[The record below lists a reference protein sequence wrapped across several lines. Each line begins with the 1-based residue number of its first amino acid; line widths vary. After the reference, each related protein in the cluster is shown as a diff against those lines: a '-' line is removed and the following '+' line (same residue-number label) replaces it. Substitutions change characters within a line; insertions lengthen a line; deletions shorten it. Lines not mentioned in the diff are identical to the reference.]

1 MEQPAQVAEYY
12 RQELRHLPSIFRTRD
27 GKLLYARLI
36 RREDA
41 PLLIDL
47 FDNLSTDTRRRRF
60 HADADHVNDERKQS
74 VAQQLA
80 DVDNR
85 TYGGAVLAIERDAE
99 AGERIV
105 GVARLAR
112 PEGQP
117 DAPQAEAA
125 IVVRDDYQ
133 GRGVGTELLR
143 RMMLLA
149 KQMQLESV
157 LAIIE
162 ANNARTLRVFRNLSL
177 SSSVTTSRAETHM
190 VIQVPR
196 ENAFAAP
203 DEAQASQLDVP
214 EKQEKRGIRRWLH
227 REKARD

>member
-1 MEQPAQVAEYY
+1 MEQQAQVPEYY
-12 RQELRHLPSIFRTRD
+12 RQELRHLPPIFRTRD
-27 GKLLYARLI
+27 GKLLYSRLI
-36 RREDA
+36 RPEDA

-47 FDNLSTDTRRRRF
+47 FENLSSDTRRRRF
-60 HADADHVNDERKQS
+60 HADADHVTEERKQS
-74 VAQQLA
+74 VARELA

-85 TYGGAVLAIERDAE
+85 TSGGAVLAIERVPE

-117 DAPQAEAA
+117 DTPQAEAA

-162 ANNARTLRVFRNLSL
+162 ANNVRTLRVFRNLNLPSTA
-177 SSSVTTSRAETHM
+177 TTSRAETHM

-196 ENAFAAP
+196 EHAFVRQDEAAESQPAAP
-203 DEAQASQLDVP
+203 
-214 EKQEKRGIRRWLH
+214 EKREEGGIRRWL
-227 REKARD
+227 RRDKVKV

>member
-1 MEQPAQVAEYY
+1 MEKQAQAAEYY
-12 RQELRHLPSIFRTRD
+12 RQDLRRLPPIFRTRD
-27 GKLLYARLI
+27 GKLLYTRLI
-36 RREDA
+36 RPEDA

-47 FDNLSTDTRRRRF
+47 FDNLSADARRRRF
-60 HADADHVNDERKQS
+60 RVDADHVTEERKQMM
-74 VAQQLA
+74 ARQLA
-80 DVDNR
+80 GVDNR
-85 TYGGAVLAIERDAE
+85 TSGGAVLAIERDAE

-117 DAPQAEAA
+117 DDPQAEAA

-149 KQMQLESV
+149 KLMELESV

-162 ANNARTLRVFRNLSL
+162 ANNVRTLRVFRNLNL
-177 SSSVTTSRAETHM
+177 PASVTTSRAETHM

-196 ENAFAAP
+196 ENALGVA
-203 DEAQASQLDVP
+203 DEVAEGQAGVP
-214 EKQEKRGIRRWLH
+214 KTREKRTVRRWL
-227 REKARD
+227 RWERAKG